1 MDRTDVLIPND
12 VRQIGYRCTH
22 HFWEYNGLFQS
33 SKFKSWAHKY
43 LADNVHLH
51 KETFISIRVAFC
63 LEGANDRNDK
73 ICIWRMS

>member
-43 LADNVHLH
+43 MADNVHLH
-51 KETFISIRVAFC
+51 KQ
-63 LEGANDRNDK
+63 RNFHFYTSR
-73 ICIWRMS
+73 ILPRRR